1 MNNTEVANEVK
12 YFQWTKGDYLGDI
25 ESWTGEMTNDDEMS
39 FFVFESGRSAN
50 AELINDFFVSIVSP
64 NEPMI
69 EADMM
74 VGTVIKKPRVKHAAP
89 VAKSIAP
96 PPKREEVNPIFA
108 LLEKSIKSDTA
119 EELTLNI
126 QLPPKD
132 LIKVIS
138 SSFDDGEETVLNYL
152 ISQISVEEIQNQI
165 KEQLRISL
173 FLPKNKKDDEQ

>member
-12 YFQWTKGDYLGDI
+12 YFQWTKGEYIGEI
-25 ESWTGEMTNDDEMS
+25 ESWTGETMNDDEMS
-39 FFVFESGRSAN
+39 FFVFESGRQAN
-50 AELINDFFVSIVSP
+50 IELLNDVFVSIASP

-69 EADMM
+69 EAGMM
-74 VGTVIKKPRVKHAAP
+74 MSTPVRKPKPSVPSMKNMTP
-89 VAKSIAP
+89 P
-96 PPKREEVNPIFA
+96 PPKKETNPIFA
-108 LLEKSIKSDTA
+108 LLEKSIKANAA

-138 SSFDDGEETVLNYL
+138 SSFEDGEETVLNYL

-165 KEQLRISL
+165 KEQLRLSL
-173 FLPKNKKDDEQ
+173 FNTNKEKEDGQD